1 MASVGQGL
9 LSDDSMEMSSE
20 EYAVMHPR
28 ARFPYTSPRTQLA
41 LRTLS
46 DSTDEALMLH
56 GSHVPSKSTKS
67 PVSLTGRPQK
77 SPS

>member
-9 LSDDSMEMSSE
+9 LSDDSMEMSSA
-20 EYAVMHPR
+20 EYAVVHLR
-28 ARFPYTSPRTQLA
+28 ARLPYTSPRAQLA
-41 LRTLS
+41 LRSLS

-56 GSHVPSKSTKS
+56 ESHVPSKSTKS